1 MRAQVRAAMRR
12 RVAPLD
18 PMSAAIGTA
27 ILIGDRAQLSP
38 EVEQR
43 LQEAGT
49 YHVVAISGGN
59 IALLA
64 GAVLALL
71 WIPRRPV
78 RAGRGGHAVV

>member
-1 MRAQVRAAMRR
+1 
-12 RVAPLD
+12 
-18 PMSAAIGTA
+18 MSAAIGTA

-38 EVEQR
+38 EMEQR

-71 WIPRRPV
+71 WIVGIRFA
-78 RAGRGGHAVV
+78 AGGGGHRARA